1 MIHGIIGLTLMSIYT
16 CHWQSLKLIYHDD
29 YDDYTDGGGFSEQN
43 DDTVC
48 LKSGGRRH
56 PCCKG
61 KSCKSFP

>member
-29 YDDYTDGGGFSEQN
+29 YTGGGGGFSEQN

-48 LKSGGRRH
+48 LKSGGGRRH